1 MLLPFDVRALA
12 AKAPREIRTMKY
24 ENAILL
30 FRIAANAS

>member
-1 MLLPFDVRALA
+1 MLLPFDVRVLA
-12 AKAPREIRTMKY
+12 RGSAHEIRTTKY